1 MPGVVI
7 IKGPLTGHKNNNMSP
22 GGLFWPFLAFSANCG
37 SRVVPFT
44 GIWSCCWYYPGMS
57 IFGPGTKIEGVLT
70 TLSSCLLG
78 GLHAAFRLFWEIKKE
93 KMASIR
99 T

>member
-1 MPGVVI
+1 
-7 IKGPLTGHKNNNMSP
+7 
-22 GGLFWPFLAFSANCG
+22 
-37 SRVVPFT
+37 
-44 GIWSCCWYYPGMS
+44 MS

-70 TLSSCLLG
+70 TPSACLLG
-78 GLHAAFRLFWEIKKE
+78 GLDSAFRLFWEHIQE

>member
-1 MPGVVI
+1 
-7 IKGPLTGHKNNNMSP
+7 
-22 GGLFWPFLAFSANCG
+22 
-37 SRVVPFT
+37 
-44 GIWSCCWYYPGMS
+44 MS

-70 TLSSCLLG
+70 TLSACLLG
-78 GLHAAFRLFWEIKKE
+78 GLHSVFQLFWEILKE